1 MRAYLF
7 AAKRLLRSVGFMLFL
22 FISAAAVFLS
32 PLIGREEAVPPGAV
46 VDCDNSEISK
56 KVVKQLI
63 GMDYVLCESEE
74 AMLAGIGGETY
85 NCGVI
90 LPNGFGERLLA
101 GEFDGSVRFITS
113 PTSFTPELYKT
124 NAAACIFS
132 VYAPYI
138 TADSLEYIGTNTEE
152 AAEKYDELTANGYL
166 FSFDVV
172 VGKTHAEPEN
182 ERARTYTLTAG
193 ALFLFA
199 LLVYGSCDATA
210 RDCGALAR
218 RIGVRRTVNRVLLTG
233 IVMRALFAML
243 IMCAAL
249 MLASLVSG
257 DDFCA
262 ELILPF
268 CVYILMLSACSILL
282 SAIFK
287 KSSYVQTVSC
297 FVVLLSLVLCPL
309 YFDVT
314 LIAPWVSALRC
325 LLPTYWLWLAAEH
338 TVICAIAAILMIP
351 ISVLLIT
358 LKWRGNIPD
367 LIEQ

>member
-1 MRAYLF
+1 MRAYIF

-22 FISAAAVFLS
+22 FISAAAVFVS
-32 PLIGREEAVPPGAV
+32 PLIGQEEAVPPGAV

-56 KVVKQLI
+56 KVAEQLV

-74 AMLAGIGGETY
+74 ALLEGIGSETY

-90 LPNGFGERLLA
+90 LPNGFGDLLLA
-101 GEFDGSVRFITS
+101 GELDGSVRFITS

-138 TADSLEYIGTNTEE
+138 TANSLEYIGTNAQE
-152 AAEKYDELTANGYL
+152 AVEKYEELTANGYL

-172 VGKTHAEPEN
+172 IGKTHAAPEK
-182 ERARTYTLTAG
+182 ERAHTYTLAAG

-199 LLVYGSCDATA
+199 LLVYGSCDVTS
-210 RDCGALAR
+210 RDCGALAKR
-218 RIGVRRTVNRVLLTG
+218 VGVEHAVSRVLLPG
-233 IVMRALFAML
+233 VVVRAIFAML
-243 IMCAAL
+243 ATSAAL
-249 MLASLVSG
+249 VLASTVLKMS
-257 DDFCA
+257 FCA
-262 ELILPF
+262 ELIIPF

-287 KSSYVQTVSC
+287 KSAYVQTVAC
-297 FVVLLSLVLCPL
+297 FIVLLSLLLCPL

-314 LIAPWVSALRC
+314 LIVPWMSVFRC

-338 TVICAIAAILMIP
+338 TVICAGAAIFMLP

-358 LKWRGNIPD
+358 LKWRRNIPNF
-367 LIEQ
+367 IEQ